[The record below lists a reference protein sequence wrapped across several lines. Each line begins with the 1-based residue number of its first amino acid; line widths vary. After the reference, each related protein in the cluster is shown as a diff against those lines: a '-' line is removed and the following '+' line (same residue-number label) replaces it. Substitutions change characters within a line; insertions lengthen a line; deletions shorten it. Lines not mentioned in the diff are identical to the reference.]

1 MNLPPDYNKIFKNN
15 LVVITGVARSG
26 TTLLG
31 KIIGSLSDTHFIFEP
46 PTFRLIP
53 PLIKEGYL
61 KERQGSELL
70 KSILFEESS
79 V

>member
-53 PLIKEGYL
+53 PLIKETKIL
-61 KERQGSELL
+61 HVLWPHVMHRLL
-70 KSILFEESS
+70 
-79 V
+79 